1 MDDLRGA
8 TAVVT
13 GASRGIGVHIAR
25 ALAKE
30 GVNLSLAARSEAELE
45 AVRNEMSAL
54 GVKVIATRCDVAN
67 ADDRA
72 RLLDQTAAELGPIDI
87 LVNNAGIEV
96 AAHFGTSEEADIV
109 RTIEVNLVS
118 AMLLTRAVL
127 PGMLERQ
134 RGHVVNIASGA
145 GKVGVPYAV
154 AYSASKH
161 GLVGFTHSLRC
172 EYDKTPVGF
181 SVVCPALVSET
192 GMYARWEKQGAKAPK
207 IVGRASPAKV
217 ASVVISCIRKNR
229 SEVLVNTPPVR
240 PLVVLANIA
249 PSLTPRLMKM
259 LGYTR
264 TFERIANLQSG
275 ADSGDGATPPRR

>member
-1 MDDLRGA
+1 MKDLRGT

-13 GASRGIGVHIAR
+13 GASRGIGVYIAR

-30 GVNLSLAARSEAELE
+30 GVNLSLAARSEDDLE
-45 AVRNEMSAL
+45 NVRNQMAAL
-54 GVKVIATRCDVAN
+54 GVKVIATRCDVTDAE
-67 ADDRA
+67 DRA
-72 RLLDQTAAELGPIDI
+72 RLLERTEAELGPIDLLI
-87 LVNNAGIEV
+87 NNAGIETV
-96 AAHFGTSEEADIV
+96 AHFETADEDHLV

-118 AMLLTRAVL
+118 AMLLTRAVV
-127 PGMLERQ
+127 PGMLERK

-161 GLVGFTHSLRC
+161 GLVGFTNSLRS
-172 EYDKTPVGF
+172 EYDKNAVGF

-192 GMYARWEKQGAKAPK
+192 GMYARWEEQGAKAPK
-207 IVGRASPAKV
+207 IAGRASPDKV
-217 ASVVISCIRKNR
+217 AAVVISCIRKNR
-229 SEVLVNTPPVR
+229 AEVLVNTPPVR

-249 PSLTPRLMKM
+249 PGLTPRFMKL

-264 TFERIANLQSG
+264 TFERGTELRSL
-275 ADSGDGATPPRR
+275 D